1 MKLTTA
7 EFACL
12 RSQGLYITEKCDG
25 CGTLLNQT
33 MRFTINGKLE
43 VYCSAVCRDRVYF
56 GDRYETRT
64 QAPSAGKPAGTL
76 RKCQQ
81 CDQEFTDGRGKGLY
95 RSGRCRLRAYR
106 QRKASAAGLKRY
118 APSAPA

>member
-7 EFACL
+7 ELASV
-12 RSQGLYITEKCDG
+12 RAQGLYITEKCDG
-25 CGTLLNQT
+25 CGKLLNQT
-33 MRFTINGKLE
+33 FRYMIAGKPE
-43 VYCSAVCRDRVYF
+43 VYCSAVCRDWVYF

-76 RKCQQ
+76 RKRQQ

-95 RSGRCRLRAYR
+95 CSGRCRLRAYR
-106 QRKASAAGLKRY
+106 QRKASAARLKRY
-118 APSAPA
+118 GHSAPA